1 MSCYCDDTDAPSMY
15 NVETRKARKAHKC
28 SECRGAIAAG
38 ETYEHVRG
46 VWDGDPATYKTC
58 QDCAEL
64 RKWAEA
70 HVKCI
75 CWAHGE
81 THSIIRETMDE
92 YDRECPGLKAEA
104 IGKMS
109 AIRRKR
115 REAIAA

>member
-1 MSCYCDDTDAPSMY
+1 MCYCDADTPSVY
-15 NVETRKARKAHKC
+15 NTEVRKAQKVH
-28 SECRGAIAAG
+28 I
-38 ETYEHVRG
+38 
-46 VWDGDPATYKTC
+46 WDGDPATYKTC
-58 QDCAEL
+58 SDCLDL

-81 THSIIRETMDE
+81 VHEIIRDTLHAYES
-92 YDRECPGLKAEA
+92 ECPGITVEA

-115 REAIAA
+115 REPAFA